1 MKVNT
6 KTIEKHNLL
15 ETSLGNERTLT
26 VIRYGDQTA
35 KRKAYIQ
42 AGLHADE
49 APGFLVMHHLINKL
63 DRTDST
69 NQIMGEIILVPVANP
84 IGVSQWQSDTLLG
97 RQAFSNGGNFNRK
110 YMDLAEQIA
119 EVVKGHL
126 GNIPDKN
133 VALIRK
139 AMADALLAAKPKDEA
154 EYLKHL
160 LLSLAFDADIVLDLH
175 CDTQSVLNMYLG
187 TPLWPEAADLAAQI
201 GAVVTLL
208 SKESGGNPFDEACS
222 RVWWE
227 LAEKLPS
234 FPIPLACLAATLELR
249 GVMDVTHE
257 YAQQDADNIFR
268 FLQRRKLIQGT
279 TPDLPPLL
287 NEATPLR
294 GVEYITAQVPGV
306 VVFAKK
312 PGDDIDKH
320 EVVAEII
327 NPLRAGAE
335 DRVTKIRSGTKGIL
349 LSINADHYAKP
360 GRILAK
366 VAGKDPLNDKGKH
379 LLTP

>member
-1 MKVNT
+1 MNT

-15 ETSLGNERTLT
+15 ETSLGNARTVT
-26 VIRYGDQTA
+26 VIRYGDQAA
-35 KRKAYIQ
+35 KPKAYIQ

-49 APGFLVMHHLINKL
+49 APGFLVMHHLINQL
-63 DRTDST
+63 DRADSSNRIT
-69 NQIMGEIILVPVANP
+69 GEIVLVPVANP

-97 RQAFSNGGNFNRK
+97 RQDLSNGINFNRK
-110 YMDLAEQIA
+110 HMDLTEQIA
-119 EVVKGHL
+119 EVIKGQL
-126 GNIPDKN
+126 GNMPDKN

-139 AMADALLAAKPKDEA
+139 AMADALLATKPKDEA

-160 LLSLAFDADIVLDLH
+160 LLSLACDADIVLDLH

-201 GAVVTLL
+201 GAAVTLL

-227 LAEKLPS
+227 LAEKFPA
-234 FPIPLACLAATLELR
+234 FPIPLACLAATVELR

-257 YAQQDADNIFR
+257 YAQKDAANIFR
-268 FLQRRKLIQGT
+268 FLQRRNLIQGT
-279 TPDLPPLL
+279 APDMPPLL

-306 VVFAKK
+306 VVFVKK
-312 PGDDIDKH
+312 PGDTIDKH

-327 NPLRAGAE
+327 NPLRTEGE
-335 DRVTKIRSGTKGIL
+335 ERVTNIKSGTKGIL
-349 LSINADHYAKP
+349 LSLNADHYAKP

-366 VAGKDPLNDKGKH
+366 VAGRDPLNDKGKH